1 MGVTTVQEISLRG
14 FITRGF
20 IQRGHITM
28 VVYPKGSKT
37 RINISLSFIT
47 RDFIMWREVLGVVVV
62 LLSILCIVFE
72 LYFLII
78 TY

>member
-1 MGVTTVQEISLRG
+1 
-14 FITRGF
+14 
-20 IQRGHITM
+20 M